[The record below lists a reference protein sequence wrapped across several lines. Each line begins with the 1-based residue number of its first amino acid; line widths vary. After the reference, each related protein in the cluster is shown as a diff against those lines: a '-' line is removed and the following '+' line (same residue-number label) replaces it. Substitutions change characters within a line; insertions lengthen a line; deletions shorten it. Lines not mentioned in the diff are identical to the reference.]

1 MFLYCYG
8 HQYLSLEKRRLGA
21 RNRHQVVDT
30 MKRTHQALYGQNQL
44 DGGRWLFVGIH
55 QDINNLNR
63 SYTLVRTENKDYY
76 KRNDK
81 KQDYLLEV
89 KCLCQVHGKIRL
101 A

>member
-21 RNRHQVVDT
+21 RNRYQVEDT
-30 MKRTHQALYGQNQL
+30 MKRTHQAYMDKIN
-44 DGGRWLFVGIH
+44 GGKWLFIGIH

-76 KRNDK
+76 KGNDK

>member
-1 MFLYCYG
+1 
-8 HQYLSLEKRRLGA
+8 
-21 RNRHQVVDT
+21 
-30 MKRTHQALYGQNQL
+30 MKRTHQAYMDKINLMEAGK
-44 DGGRWLFVGIH
+44 WLFIGIH

-76 KRNDK
+76 KGNDK